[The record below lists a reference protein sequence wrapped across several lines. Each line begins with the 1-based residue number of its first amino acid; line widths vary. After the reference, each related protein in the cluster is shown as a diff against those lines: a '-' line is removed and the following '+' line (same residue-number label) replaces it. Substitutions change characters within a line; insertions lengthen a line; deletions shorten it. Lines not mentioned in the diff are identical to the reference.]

1 MKRKEYFSFFV
12 LPVALDFISEKL
24 GTWGSSHPLCT
35 KFLLSA
41 FRFLPLS
48 VFSSCSF
55 YPISLFDLF
64 FIVLPLMCHH
74 GIGFVERRGYGWRC
88 LFCAFF
94 SSSYGSHSNMSIWD
108 RLSLS
113 ERYQRSRFLFFS
125 IYPWSWLF
133 SGSAKWRGHCCIKH
147 GHQHE
152 SFLHFDIFL
161 KSVYCL
167 FLSFTVIDILY
178 AFKSGSP
185 WGYINFSDLYRV
197 VLLRFLYALI
207 PCTKYNYN
215 LDQFQFT
222 IQSFSTLMQSSYG
235 EIALS
240 GLANITWLDAPPSR
254 WAHRQLRL
262 LRPAR
267 TLPRATEHYQTTFAT
282 GIRVYCLD
290 FNPIWIFSGLCS
302 IPKGPDRRRQKS
314 FLPPT

>member
-152 SFLHFDIFL
+152 SFTLISFFL
-161 KSVYCL
+161 KKGLLSISVIHCYWYLICIQIWQSMGIYK
-167 FLSFTVIDILY
+167 FFRSLS
-178 AFKSGSP
+178 
-185 WGYINFSDLYRV
+185 
-197 VLLRFLYALI
+197 
-207 PCTKYNYN
+207 C
-215 LDQFQFT
+215 
-222 IQSFSTLMQSSYG
+222 
-235 EIALS
+235 
-240 GLANITWLDAPPSR
+240 
-254 WAHRQLRL
+254 
-262 LRPAR
+262 
-267 TLPRATEHYQTTFAT
+267 
-282 GIRVYCLD
+282 
-290 FNPIWIFSGLCS
+290 CS
-302 IPKGPDRRRQKS
+302 AS
-314 FLPPT
+314 FLACIDSMYQI

>member
-1 MKRKEYFSFFV
+1 M
-12 LPVALDFISEKL
+12 A
-24 GTWGSSHPLCT
+24 G
-35 KFLLSA
+35 A
-41 FRFLPLS
+41 
-48 VFSSCSF
+48 VFSVHFSRPLMVHI
-55 YPISLFDLF
+55 PICPYEIDFLWARDTKDLGFCFFLSIRGPDCFLAPRSEEAIVVSNTVISMNPSLWYLF
-64 FIVLPLMCHH
+64 F
-74 GIGFVERRGYGWRC
+74 
-88 LFCAFF
+88 
-94 SSSYGSHSNMSIWD
+94 
-108 RLSLS
+108 
-113 ERYQRSRFLFFS
+113 
-125 IYPWSWLF
+125 
-133 SGSAKWRGHCCIKH
+133 
-147 GHQHE
+147 
-152 SFLHFDIFL
+152 L
-161 KSVYCL
+161 KRVYCL